1 MISINLI
8 LLLVLLH
15 WIADFVL
22 QSDDMANN
30 KSKSNKWL
38 GIHCLVYIIPFLLI
52 GWKFAILNGI
62 IHFGIDWC
70 TSRVNSKL
78 WEKKEIHW
86 FFVDIGFDQA
96 IHISTLV
103 LTYIWLV

>member
-1 MISINLI
+1 MISILI
-8 LLLVLLH
+8 IIAIVWLH
-15 WIADFVL
+15 FIADFVL
-22 QSDDMANN
+22 QSDKMAQN

-38 GIHCLVYIIPFLLI
+38 GIHCLVYTIPFLIL

-62 IHFGIDWC
+62 LHFGVDWC
-70 TSRVNSKL
+70 TSRVNTYL

-86 FFVDIGFDQA
+86 FFTDIGFDQA
-96 IHISTLV
+96 IHITLLI